1 MRRIPRSGAPSVIP
15 PEEVNQL
22 CLDLG
27 YAGFHSKEHVAANVF
42 VCFGATLVISILIH
56 FLLGALKKSFKSL
69 DIYRQRNC
77 VTYVLELIY
86 TTIVLALQIEYGW
99 NVVLY
104 GADVNTN
111 ERKGLSYAAV
121 TLTTLYL
128 FELIYR
134 VRTHWQLM
142 VHHFIAVG
150 VLLVAFASWFD
161 YPKHHAPIIR
171 MCTVFVLH
179 ASTEQ
184 LCFFAL
190 LAHRMLDHDKHA
202 NFLVW
207 AHWIAGASSYVIK
220 TAICLV
226 TWILWWPIF
235 TYPTHTSY
243 SWFWCWVFP
252 VLNTIM
258 LFVQWWASS
267 IFITL
272 SRRVKGER
280 ERPHGSGNPAIYK
293 ALLREPR
300 SIFKGP
306 VSTLSGNHKG
316 GITQQSTVTS
326 PCDSELDAQEAG
338 GHYQKL
344 T

>member
-1 MRRIPRSGAPSVIP
+1 MRRSRGSPTSL
-15 PEEVNQL
+15 PEDVNKL

-27 YAGFHSKEHVAANVF
+27 YAGFHSMEHVAANVF
-42 VCFGATLVISILIH
+42 LCFGATLVISIAIH
-56 FLLGALKKSFKSL
+56 SLLGMLQKGFHSL

-86 TTIVLALQIEYGW
+86 TTIVLILQIVYGW

-104 GADVNTN
+104 GTDV
-111 ERKGLSYAAV
+111 ESVDRKGLSYAAV

-142 VHHFIAVG
+142 VHHFIAIG

-161 YPKHHAPIIR
+161 YPQHHAPIIR

-190 LAHRMLDHDKHA
+190 LAHRILDHDKY
-202 NFLVW
+202 NTFLVW

-220 TAICLV
+220 TGICLL

-235 TYPTHTSY
+235 TYPAHTSY

-252 VLNTIM
+252 LLNTVM

-267 IFITL
+267 VFITL
-272 SRRVKGER
+272 SRRVEGEHSR
-280 ERPHGSGNPAIYK
+280 HHSKKNAVIYE
-293 ALLREPR
+293 ALLRKPR
-300 SIFKGP
+300 SLFQGP
-306 VSTLSGNHKG
+306 VSTLSGGNKKAG
-316 GITQQSTVTS
+316 GGTHVQSSAVTS
-326 PCDSELDAQEAG
+326 SCDSEADAQETG
-338 GHYQKL
+338 RYQG
-344 T
+344 